1 MVNINSGPQKKN
13 PQKSMLQKQPSNFT
27 VGMVTFNIFHANI
40 FCHYIYFLPFNF
52 LHEKKLMTWFNK
64 TVIN

>member
-1 MVNINSGPQKKN
+1 
-13 PQKSMLQKQPSNFT
+13 MLQKQPSNFT